1 MPMSTSSLS
10 LQQLE
15 SRFLALH
22 QASIDLVQDF
32 SLDSLLEKLATIALE
47 QVNATFAAV
56 GILDENGQLE
66 KFIPIGMTRQEIDQM
81 AHPPLGK
88 GLIGALMQSKETIRI
103 ADIASDPRSVGF
115 PPFHPNMT
123 SFLGVPIRH
132 GSRLLGQIYLT
143 NKENAL
149 EFDMEDQRV
158 IEMLA
163 SYAAVAI
170 SNARLY
176 RSLIARDRVL
186 TRRNENLALLDE
198 LASTLATSTDLDM
211 ILENGLNQ
219 LMDYL
224 RLEVAEIYLRVG
236 DTKNLLLKV
245 HRGEAVSNLWK
256 QIQYSIG
263 EGTVGRTAK
272 NGASVVLNI
281 TENEYVDLNPEA
293 GERGIHEIAVLPMIG
308 RRGVVGVLCVATCH
322 PQPLDE
328 MEVQFLQAIGSWIA
342 TAIENVR
349 LVEQGKRLAVLE
361 ERDRIGMDLHDGII
375 QSIYAVGLTL
385 EHARL
390 LITENPT
397 QTTNRI
403 EQAIND
409 LNHTIRDIRAYI
421 LDLRPRQLKDENL
434 IQGIQR
440 LVAEFRANTLIDV
453 MLKGPEDEFKD
464 LPEPQAVALFHI
476 CQEALANIAKH
487 AKAHRVDVILWT
499 TTGRALMEVK
509 DDGRGFDM
517 DKVKKSIGHGL
528 TNMETRAANAGGDVD
543 ITTDPGQ
550 GTSVLAWVPIPEIEP
565 LPIE

>member
-1 MPMSTSSLS
+1 MSTSSLS

>member
-1 MPMSTSSLS
+1 MSTSSLS

-103 ADIASDPRSVGF
+103 ADIASDPRSIGF

-186 TRRNENLALLDE
+186 TRRND
-198 LASTLATSTDLDM
+198 
-211 ILENGLNQ
+211 
-219 LMDYL
+219 
-224 RLEVAEIYLRVG
+224 RV
-236 DTKNLLLKV
+236 T
-245 HRGEAVSNLWK
+245 
-256 QIQYSIG
+256 
-263 EGTVGRTAK
+263 
-272 NGASVVLNI
+272 
-281 TENEYVDLNPEA
+281 
-293 GERGIHEIAVLPMIG
+293 
-308 RRGVVGVLCVATCH
+308 
-322 PQPLDE
+322 
-328 MEVQFLQAIGSWIA
+328 
-342 TAIENVR
+342 
-349 LVEQGKRLAVLE
+349 
-361 ERDRIGMDLHDGII
+361 
-375 QSIYAVGLTL
+375 
-385 EHARL
+385 
-390 LITENPT
+390 
-397 QTTNRI
+397 
-403 EQAIND
+403 
-409 LNHTIRDIRAYI
+409 
-421 LDLRPRQLKDENL
+421 
-434 IQGIQR
+434 
-440 LVAEFRANTLIDV
+440 
-453 MLKGPEDEFKD
+453 
-464 LPEPQAVALFHI
+464 
-476 CQEALANIAKH
+476 
-487 AKAHRVDVILWT
+487 AHR
-499 TTGRALMEVK
+499 
-509 DDGRGFDM
+509 
-517 DKVKKSIGHGL
+517 
-528 TNMETRAANAGGDVD
+528 
-543 ITTDPGQ
+543 DPR
-550 GTSVLAWVPIPEIEP
+550 
-565 LPIE
+565 